1 MRRSARGFSL
11 IELLIV
17 IAIVGVLAGLAIPAY
32 RDHVTR
38 AQVSEGLALIAPV
51 KTAVAEYHA
60 VHGHLP
66 TASNWLTLL
75 RELGLPVSTAHG
87 AGSGTYVERIWWNQ
101 AAQQIRVRFKVPP
114 IEGKRLALTADVSG
128 SSLRWRCASEK
139 GAEGVPARFLPA
151 SCRH

>member
-1 MRRSARGFSL
+1 MRRSARGLTL

-17 IAIVGVLAGLAIPAY
+17 LAIVGVLAGLAIPAY

-51 KTAVAEYHA
+51 KTAVAEYYA

-66 TASNWLTLL
+66 TASNWLALL

-101 AAQQIRVRFKVPP
+101 AAQQIRIRYRVPP
-114 IEGKRLALTADVSG
+114 IEGKRLTLTAEFAG
-128 SSLRWRCASEK
+128 GSLRWQCASES
-139 GAEGVPARFLPA
+139 GSEGVPERFVPA
-151 SCRH
+151 TCRR